1 MSNKPKAMRVS
12 DEQIEKALRATGGFF
27 SLAAQ
32 RLGCSDKTVSRRV
45 DKCPKLQAALT
56 EICDKKLDVAEAS
69 LMKAV
74 ANGESWAVCF
84 YLKCKGKH
92 RGYVER
98 SEITGADGKP
108 ILSPAADVPEAEL
121 DKILNGT

>member
-1 MSNKPKAMRVS
+1 MRVS
-12 DEQIEKALRATGGFF
+12 DEQIEKALRATGGFY

-32 RLGCSDKTVSRRV
+32 RLGCSDKTISRRV
-45 DKCPKLQAALT
+45 EKRPKLKTALA

-69 LMKAV
+69 LMKAI

-98 SEITGADGKP
+98 SEITGADGKS
-108 ILSPAADVPEAEL
+108 ILSPAASVPDEEL
-121 DKILNGT
+121 DKIINGN